1 LIEKVLEAQLK
12 KPSMIFVEGFSCE
25 LYWLVFHDIFSC
37 GTRKY
42 FSCDCLQ
49 VNGTKEFFVS
59 FACGRKKFLCDTI
72 FGSGRGTKY
81 GRR

>member
-1 LIEKVLEAQLK
+1 
-12 KPSMIFVEGFSCE
+12 MIFVEGFSCE
-25 LYWLVFHDIFSC
+25 LYWLVFHDI
-37 GTRKY
+37 